1 MSQYNTIN
9 NQNFNYTVSVSI
21 DYLSSFH
28 YSNDKYEKL
37 IKFFDYLLNN
47 KDQVILNDLTKGI
60 LKCLDNHKILL
71 GKDLYNYYYNQF
83 EDLLLCSKDDIFLYE
98 KEFEKNDKDIQTDSN
113 EFPLDSYIKKYI
125 EVKISEEDLTKFIE
139 EQNNYIELLQR
150 KLDEN
155 KLKSKKLRK
164 NIIDL
169 NKKVVSL
176 YIENIELKNTIYKG
190 QNRCQNKDV

>member
-47 KDQVILNDLTKGI
+47 KDQVILNDLTQGI

-71 GKDLYNYYYNQF
+71 GKNLYNYYYNQF

-98 KEFEKNDKDIQTDSN
+98 KEFEKKDKDIQTESN

-125 EVKISEEDLTKFIE
+125 EIKISEEDLIKFIE
-139 EQNNYIELLQR
+139 EQNNYIELLQI

-155 KLKSKKLRK
+155 NLKSKKLRK

-176 YIENIELKNTIYKG
+176 YIENIELKNTIYKE
-190 QNRCQNKDV
+190 QNQNV

>member
-1 MSQYNTIN
+1 MSDYNSN
-9 NQNFNYTVSVSI
+9 NNKNFNYTVSISI
-21 DYLSSFH
+21 DYLSSFN

-47 KDQVILNDLTKGI
+47 KNQVILNDLTKGI
-60 LKCLDNHKILL
+60 LKCLDSHKILL
-71 GKDLYNYYYNQF
+71 GKDLYNYYYYQF
-83 EDLLLCSKDDIFLYE
+83 EDLLLCSKEDIFLYE
-98 KEFEKNDKDIQTDSN
+98 KEYKNKDKDIQTDSN

-125 EVKISEEDLTKFIE
+125 EIKINEEELTNFIE
-139 EQNNYIELLQR
+139 EQNNYIELLEK

-155 KLKSKKLRK
+155 HLKSKKLRK

-176 YIENIELKNTIYKG
+176 YIENIELKNTIY
-190 QNRCQNKDV
+190 QDQNKNV